1 MGMFHTQVIPVL
13 DFIIYVGRSCFKVTL
28 IAPCLKRNTNA
39 FVTCN
44 EKDVTL

>member
-1 MGMFHTQVIPVL
+1 MGVIHMHAILFLGFV
-13 DFIIYVGRSCFKVTL
+13 FCVGRSCYKVPL

-44 EKDVTL
+44 EKLEM